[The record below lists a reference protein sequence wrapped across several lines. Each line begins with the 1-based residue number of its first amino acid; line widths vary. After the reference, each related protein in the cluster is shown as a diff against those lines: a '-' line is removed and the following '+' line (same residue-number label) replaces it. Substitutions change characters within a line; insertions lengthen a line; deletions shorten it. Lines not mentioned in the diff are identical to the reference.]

1 MADAADGGR
10 DTVFETLTERL
21 QGVFG
26 RLRGRGVLK
35 AEDVDQALREVRIA
49 LLEAD
54 VALEVV
60 KTFVARVR
68 ERAVGEEVL
77 ASLTPAQTV
86 VKIVNE
92 EMVGLLGEHAVGLRY
107 GEAPS
112 ALVLVGLQ
120 GSGKTTAAAKLAQF
134 AQRQGRS
141 PLLVAAD
148 LMRPAAVDQLA
159 LLGEGIGVPVLRP
172 RPGEG
177 ARDVAAR
184 GRDEARRA
192 ARDTLIVDTAGRLQI
207 DEALMAEAAQVAQAV
222 AAAETLLVV
231 DAMTGQEAVR
241 VAEGFAAHLPLTGLV
256 LTKMDGDARGGA
268 ALSLR
273 ARTGLPVKFVGT
285 GERVDALEVF
295 HPERVASR
303 ILGMGDVL
311 TLIERSQAAAD
322 AEGAR
327 QMSEKALKQGLD
339 FEDFLTALRQVRKM
353 GPLDSLLGMLP
364 GMGALKAARGMEVDE
379 RDMGRLE
386 AIVSSMTPSERRHPE
401 ILDASRRRRVAR
413 GSGTQVQDVNR
424 LLRQFEGMQRMV
436 REVGGMSRRLRR
448 SGLGATGL
456 GGQMPGLPGLAA
468 LPGLP
473 GVRDGDAQAPVRGR
487 GGGDKGRHHR
497 KRKR

>member
-1 MADAADGGR
+1 M
-10 DTVFETLTERL
+10 FETLTERL

-26 RLRGRGVLK
+26 RLRGHGVLK
-35 AEDVDQALREVRIA
+35 PEDVDQALREVRIA

-60 KTFVARVR
+60 KTFIARVR

-86 VKIVNE
+86 IKIVHE
-92 EMVGLLGEHAVGLRY
+92 EMVALLGDHAVGLRY
-107 GEAPS
+107 GDAPS

-120 GSGKTTAAAKLAQF
+120 GGGKTTAAAKLAQF
-134 AQRQGRS
+134 AVRQGRR

-148 LMRPAAVDQLA
+148 LTRPAAAEQLR
-159 LLGEGIGVPVLRP
+159 LLGERVGVPVLLP
-172 RPGEG
+172 AAGEG

-184 GRDEARRA
+184 GREEARRT

-207 DEALMAEAAQVAQAV
+207 DEALMAEAAAV
-222 AAAETLLVV
+222 ARAAEAAETLLVV

-241 VAEGFAAHLPLTGLV
+241 VAEGFAAHLTLTGLV

-273 ARTGLPVKFVGT
+273 ARTGLPVKFVGM
-285 GERVDALEVF
+285 GERADALEVF

-311 TLIERSQAAAD
+311 TLIERSQATVDAD
-322 AEGAR
+322 SAR
-327 QMSEKALKQGLD
+327 QMSEKALKEGLD
-339 FEDFLTALRQVRKM
+339 LEDFLTALRQVRKM

-364 GMGALKAARGMEVDE
+364 GMGPLKAARGMEVDE
-379 RDMGRLE
+379 KDMGRLE
-386 AIVSSMTPSERRHPE
+386 AIVSSMTPGERRHPE
-401 ILDASRRRRVAR
+401 MLDASRRRRVAR

-448 SGLGATGL
+448 SGLGAGSL
-456 GGQMPGLPGLAA
+456 GPQMPGMPALPTI
-468 LPGLP
+468 PGLP
-473 GVRDGDAQAPVRGR
+473 AAQPGARDMDGR
-487 GGGDKGRHHR
+487 RDGGDKGRHHKRR
-497 KRKR
+497 KR